1 MVYNYIRFLRL
12 DKCKRIKLK
21 ILEIW
26 KKKIRDIKDYSPK
39 IICHKKI
46 EDHTR

>member
-1 MVYNYIRFLRL
+1 MS
-12 DKCKRIKLK
+12 
-21 ILEIW
+21 EIE
-26 KKKIRDIKDYSPK
+26 KKIRDIKDYSPK